1 MFFGQS
7 KVKWCVK
14 LIHCTCE
21 RPCLRSM
28 LTCTNLRTQGSEWFK
43 SKVDIEVSR
52 ASEKAIETIEKHGGT
67 IVTSYY
73 NKLGLRVLLKPW
85 KFDDNRMPR
94 RALPK
99 KKIMPYYL
107 NSENRW

>member
-1 MFFGQS
+1 
-7 KVKWCVK
+7 
-14 LIHCTCE
+14 
-21 RPCLRSM
+21 M

>member
-1 MFFGQS
+1 
-7 KVKWCVK
+7 
-14 LIHCTCE
+14 
-21 RPCLRSM
+21 M
-28 LTCTNLRTQGSEWFK
+28 LTYTQGSEWFK

-107 NSENRW
+107 NSENRCTRDNHNPMYSGS